1 MYGLSSCIQASQHG
15 NADATER
22 LAALSQPAP
31 LALSRQEHD
40 NLTETTLV
48 RKRTQAKQRSDARGP
63 AGGPRQG
70 GRPNGQQVVANIR
83 KNSLA
88 YRPGPGPSRGYP
100 PPMPAPGP
108 ADDYDYA
115 VPRLPAAQMPPLGGP
130 GPNAAGGPRPPFQ
143 PGPGPGPGG
152 YTPPLRQQ
160 PLPGSQPPQGN
171 NYPAGPG
178 GYPSPRMPPQ
188 QPYRQPARPP
198 SQPTLGGGAG
208 QPGRRPMRGG
218 SGSSVPSQQAPPVRT
233 PSPLS
238 EPPVVARPPPGKG
251 PATFQEMGYQS
262 SKLEEKDCVI
272 M

>member
-63 AGGPRQG
+63 MGGPRQG

-88 YRPGPGPSRGYP
+88 YRPGPNRGYP
-100 PPMPAPGP
+100 PPMPAP

-115 VPRLPAAQMPPLGGP
+115 VPRLPAAQIPPLGGP
-130 GPNAAGGPRPPFQ
+130 GPNAAGGPRPPIQ
-143 PGPGPGPGG
+143 PGPGPGG
-152 YTPPLRQQ
+152 YTPPSRQQ
-160 PLPGSQPPQGN
+160 PLPSSQPPQGN
-171 NYPAGPG
+171 NNPGPG

-188 QPYRQPARPP
+188 QPYGQLARPP
-198 SQPTLGGGAG
+198 SQPTLGGGGTG
-208 QPGRRPMRGG
+208 QPGQLGRRPMRGG
-218 SGSSVPSQQAPPVRT
+218 SGSSIPSLQAPVRT
-233 PSPLS
+233 PSPTALS
-238 EPPVVARPPPGKG
+238 DPPVARPPPGKG